1 LWSLLHGNLLIDN
14 YCCASKSGRT
24 MDIASRRRRA
34 YLFHEGKYDSKH
46 SQVKQ
51 KVSDGNPVLQ
61 RCPIMG
67 KYYPKVLCTDEDSDD
82 HPQDEEAVVSQ
93 MSSEYQ
99 QQRTTNTEEAIKD
112 SIFNNGSNTDI
123 FIITLSPKI
132 IVECSN
138 SSGIL
143 DNVED
148 GGDDGDDQFND
159 ADYQDRRLQ

>member
-1 LWSLLHGNLLIDN
+1 
-14 YCCASKSGRT
+14 
-24 MDIASRRRRA
+24 
-34 YLFHEGKYDSKH
+34 
-46 SQVKQ
+46 
-51 KVSDGNPVLQ
+51 
-61 RCPIMG
+61 MG

-112 SIFNNGSNTDI
+112 SILNDGSNTDI

-132 IVECSN
+132 IVERSN

>member
-1 LWSLLHGNLLIDN
+1 
-14 YCCASKSGRT
+14 
-24 MDIASRRRRA
+24 
-34 YLFHEGKYDSKH
+34 
-46 SQVKQ
+46 
-51 KVSDGNPVLQ
+51 
-61 RCPIMG
+61 MG